1 MRILLLLFIS
11 LNSFSDVSFGE
22 LENFVIESD
31 YDTRK
36 IQIYYPNNKI
46 IDSDTLFIFMN
57 DGEELFNAAESWH
70 NMEWGIDE
78 KIEQMN
84 LNENEL
90 NFVIIGINSAKK
102 GNRFFVDETKRYA
115 EYFPKESI
123 PYFDSGFKKRRYQEW
138 VNNNNLYY
146 LEFLT
151 EDVIPFVEEKFDIS
165 LNNKNLGIIG
175 ASMGGLSALNALI
188 EHPDLFGF
196 AGCISTHWVGIKPLE
211 YFLLPLVG
219 KIDGDDDTA
228 NAIISYIEDNITNID
243 DQKIYFDHGT
253 IGLDSLYSTPQRRV
267 NKILDSKSKDYKYL
281 VFDGYD
287 HYASE
292 FGSRFDGVLEYLVI
306 N

>member
-22 LENFVIESD
+22 LESFVIESD

-36 IQIYYPNNKI
+36 IQIYYPNNKK
-46 IDSDTLFIFMN
+46 IDSDTLFILMN

-84 LNENEL
+84 LNESEL
-90 NFVIIGINSAKK
+90 NFVIIAIHSAKK

-138 VNNNNLYY
+138 VNKNNLYY

-151 EDVIPFVEEKFDIS
+151 EDVIPFVEDKFDIL

-175 ASMGGLSALNALI
+175 ASMGGLAALNALI

-196 AGCISTHWVGIKPLE
+196 AGCISTHWVGIKPFE
-211 YFLLPLVG
+211 YVLLPLVG
-219 KIDGDDDTA
+219 KINGDDDTA
-228 NAIISYIEDNITNID
+228 NAVISYIEDNITNID

-253 IGLDSLYSTPQRRV
+253 IGLDSLYSTPQGRV
-267 NKILDSKSKDYKYL
+267 NKVLDSKSKDYKYL
-281 VFDGYD
+281 VFEGYD
-287 HYASE
+287 HYAPE
-292 FGSRFDGVLEYLVI
+292 FGSRFDSVLEYLVI

>member
-1 MRILLLLFIS
+1 MSVNI
-11 LNSFSDVSFGE
+11 FSDVSFGE
-22 LENFVIESD
+22 LESFVIESD

-36 IQIYYPNNKI
+36 IQIYYPNNKK

-78 KIEQMN
+78 KIEEMN
-84 LNENEL
+84 LNESEL
-90 NFVIIGINSAKK
+90 NFVIIAIHSAKK

-138 VNNNNLYY
+138 VNKNNLYY

-151 EDVIPFVEEKFDIS
+151 EDVIPFVEDKFDIL
-165 LNNKNLGIIG
+165 LNNRNLGIIG
-175 ASMGGLSALNALI
+175 ASMGGLAALNALI

-196 AGCISTHWVGIKPLE
+196 AGCISTHWVGIKPFE
-211 YFLLPLVG
+211 YVLLPLVG
-219 KIDGDDDTA
+219 KINGDDDTA

-253 IGLDSLYSTPQRRV
+253 IGLDSLYSTPQGRV

-281 VFDGYD
+281 VFEDYD
-287 HYASE
+287 HYAPE
-292 FGSRFDGVLEYLVI
+292 FGSRFDSVLEYLVI

>member
-1 MRILLLLFIS
+1 MRIFLLLFLSI
-11 LNSFSDVSFGE
+11 NCFSDVSFGE
-22 LENFVIESD
+22 LESFVIESH

-36 IQIYYPNNKI
+36 IQIYYPNNKT

-57 DGEELFNAAESWH
+57 DGEELFNAADSWH

-90 NFVIIGINSAKK
+90 NFVIVAIHSAKK
-102 GNRFFVDETKRYA
+102 GNQFFVDETKRYA

-123 PYFDSGFKKRRYQEW
+123 EYFDSSFKKRRYQEW
-138 VNNNNLYY
+138 INNNNLNY

-151 EDVIPFVEEKFDIS
+151 EDVIPFVEEKFDIT

-175 ASMGGLSALNALI
+175 ASMGGLAALNALI

-196 AGCISTHWVGIKPLE
+196 AGCISTHWVGIRPLE
-211 YFLLPLVG
+211 YIFLPHTG
-219 KIDGDDDTA
+219 KIKGDDDTV
-228 NAIISYIEDNITNID
+228 NAIISYIEDNIINID

-253 IGLDSLYSTPQRRV
+253 VGLDSLYSAPQEKV
-267 NKILDSKSKDYKYL
+267 NKILDSKSKKYKYL

-292 FGSRFDGVLEYLVI
+292 FGSRFDSVLEYLVLY
-306 N
+306 

>member
-1 MRILLLLFIS
+1 MSANI
-11 LNSFSDVSFGE
+11 FSDVSFGE
-22 LENFVIESD
+22 LESFVIESD

-36 IQIYYPNNKI
+36 IQIYYPNNKK
-46 IDSDTLFIFMN
+46 IDSDTLFILMN

-78 KIEQMN
+78 KIEEMN
-84 LNENEL
+84 LNEGEL
-90 NFVIIGINSAKK
+90 NFVIIAIHSAKK

-138 VNNNNLYY
+138 VNKNNLYY

-151 EDVIPFVEEKFDIS
+151 EDVIPFVEDKFDIL
-165 LNNKNLGIIG
+165 LNYKNLGIIG
-175 ASMGGLSALNALI
+175 ASMGGLAALNALI

-196 AGCISTHWVGIKPLE
+196 AGCISTHWVGIKPFE
-211 YFLLPLVG
+211 YVLLPLVG
-219 KIDGDDDTA
+219 KINGDDDTA

-253 IGLDSLYSTPQRRV
+253 IGLDSLYSTPQGRV
-267 NKILDSKSKDYKYL
+267 NKILDSKSKDYRYL
-281 VFDGYD
+281 VFEGYD
-287 HYASE
+287 HYAPE
-292 FGSRFDGVLEYLVI
+292 FGSRFDSVLEYLVI

>member
-1 MRILLLLFIS
+1 MRTLLLLFIS

-36 IQIYYPNNKI
+36 IQIYYPNNKT

-84 LNENEL
+84 LNESEL
-90 NFVIIGINSAKK
+90 NFVIIGIHSAKK

-165 LNNKNLGIIG
+165 L
-175 ASMGGLSALNALI
+175 S
-188 EHPDLFGF
+188 
-196 AGCISTHWVGIKPLE
+196 C
-211 YFLLPLVG
+211 LLYTSPSPR
-219 KIDGDDDTA
+219 D
-228 NAIISYIEDNITNID
+228 
-243 DQKIYFDHGT
+243 
-253 IGLDSLYSTPQRRV
+253 
-267 NKILDSKSKDYKYL
+267 
-281 VFDGYD
+281 
-287 HYASE
+287 
-292 FGSRFDGVLEYLVI
+292 
-306 N
+306 

>member
-281 VFDGYD
+281 VFEGYD
-287 HYASE
+287 HYAPE
-292 FGSRFDGVLEYLVI
+292 FGSRFDSVLEYLVI

>member
-90 NFVIIGINSAKK
+90 NFVFIGIHSAKK

-281 VFDGYD
+281 VFEGYD
-287 HYASE
+287 HYAPE
-292 FGSRFDGVLEYLVI
+292 FGSRFDRVLEYLVI

>member
-1 MRILLLLFIS
+1 MSVNI
-11 LNSFSDVSFGE
+11 FSDVSFGE
-22 LENFVIESD
+22 LESFVIESD

-36 IQIYYPNNKI
+36 IQIYYPNNKK
-46 IDSDTLFIFMN
+46 IDSDTLFILMN

-78 KIEQMN
+78 KIEEMN
-84 LNENEL
+84 LNESEL
-90 NFVIIGINSAKK
+90 NFVIIAIHSAKK

-138 VNNNNLYY
+138 VNKNNLYY

-151 EDVIPFVEEKFDIS
+151 EDVIPFVEDKFDIL
-165 LNNKNLGIIG
+165 LNNRNLGIIG
-175 ASMGGLSALNALI
+175 ASMGGLAALNALI

-196 AGCISTHWVGIKPLE
+196 AGCISTHWVGIKPFE
-211 YFLLPLVG
+211 YVLLPLVG
-219 KIDGDDDTA
+219 KINGDDDTA

-253 IGLDSLYSTPQRRV
+253 IGLDSLYSTPQGRV

-281 VFDGYD
+281 VFEGYD
-287 HYASE
+287 HYAPE
-292 FGSRFDGVLEYLVI
+292 FGSRFDSVLEYLVI

>member
-1 MRILLLLFIS
+1 LRILLLLFIS

-36 IQIYYPNNKI
+36 IQIYYPNNKKI
-46 IDSDTLFIFMN
+46 NSDTLFIFMN

-78 KIEQMN
+78 KIEEMN
-84 LNENEL
+84 LNESEL
-90 NFVIIGINSAKK
+90 NFVIIAIHSAKK

-151 EDVIPFVEEKFDIS
+151 KDVIPFVEEKFDIS
-165 LNNKNLGIIG
+165 LSNKNLGIIG

-188 EHPDLFGF
+188 EYPNLFGF

-228 NAIISYIEDNITNID
+228 NAIISYIEDNIANID

-253 IGLDSLYSTPQRRV
+253 VGLDSLYSTPQRRV

-287 HYASE
+287 HYAPE
-292 FGSRFDGVLEYLVI
+292 FGSRFDSVLEYLVI

>member
-78 KIEQMN
+78 KIEEMN
-84 LNENEL
+84 LNESEL
-90 NFVIIGINSAKK
+90 NFVIIAIHSAKK

-281 VFDGYD
+281 VFEGYD
-287 HYASE
+287 HYAPE
-292 FGSRFDGVLEYLVI
+292 FGSRFDSVLEYLVI

>member
-1 MRILLLLFIS
+1 MSVNI
-11 LNSFSDVSFGE
+11 FSDVSFGE
-22 LENFVIESD
+22 LESFVIESD

-36 IQIYYPNNKI
+36 IQIYYPNNKK
-46 IDSDTLFIFMN
+46 IDSDTLFILMN

-78 KIEQMN
+78 KIEEMN
-84 LNENEL
+84 LNESEL
-90 NFVIIGINSAKK
+90 NFVIIAIHSAKK

-138 VNNNNLYY
+138 VNKNNLYY

-151 EDVIPFVEEKFDIS
+151 EDVIPFVEDKFDIL
-165 LNNKNLGIIG
+165 LNNRNLGIIG
-175 ASMGGLSALNALI
+175 ASMGGLAALNALI

-196 AGCISTHWVGIKPLE
+196 AGCISTHWVGIKPFE
-211 YFLLPLVG
+211 YVLLPLVG
-219 KIDGDDDTA
+219 KINGDDDTA

-253 IGLDSLYSTPQRRV
+253 IGLDSLYSTPQGRV
-267 NKILDSKSKDYKYL
+267 NKILDLKSKDYKYL
-281 VFDGYD
+281 VFEGYD
-287 HYASE
+287 HYAPE
-292 FGSRFDGVLEYLVI
+292 FGSRFDSVLEYLVI

>member
-1 MRILLLLFIS
+1 MS

-90 NFVIIGINSAKK
+90 NFVIIGIYSAKK

-175 ASMGGLSALNALI
+175 ASMGGLSALNALL

-292 FGSRFDGVLEYLVI
+292 FGSRLDGVLEYLVI

>member
-90 NFVIIGINSAKK
+90 NFVIIGIHSAKK
-102 GNRFFVDETKRYA
+102 GIDFLLMKLKDMLSIFQKNQ
-115 EYFPKESI
+115 FPTLIVVLRK
-123 PYFDSGFKKRRYQEW
+123 
-138 VNNNNLYY
+138 
-146 LEFLT
+146 
-151 EDVIPFVEEKFDIS
+151 DVI
-165 LNNKNLGIIG
+165 KNG
-175 ASMGGLSALNALI
+175 
-188 EHPDLFGF
+188 
-196 AGCISTHWVGIKPLE
+196 
-211 YFLLPLVG
+211 
-219 KIDGDDDTA
+219 
-228 NAIISYIEDNITNID
+228 
-243 DQKIYFDHGT
+243 
-253 IGLDSLYSTPQRRV
+253 
-267 NKILDSKSKDYKYL
+267 
-281 VFDGYD
+281 
-287 HYASE
+287 
-292 FGSRFDGVLEYLVI
+292 
-306 N
+306 

>member
-11 LNSFSDVSFGE
+11 FNSFSDVSFGE

-36 IQIYYPNNKI
+36 IQIYYPNNKT

-90 NFVIIGINSAKK
+90 NFVIIGIYSAKK

-151 EDVIPFVEEKFDIS
+151 EDVIPFVEDKFDIS

-211 YFLLPLVG
+211 YFLLPFVG

-253 IGLDSLYSTPQRRV
+253 IGLDSLYSKPQRRV
-267 NKILDSKSKDYKYL
+267 NKILDLQSKNYKYI

-287 HYASE
+287 HYAPE
-292 FGSRFDGVLEYLVI
+292 FGSRFDSVLEYLVI

>member
-1 MRILLLLFIS
+1 MSVNI
-11 LNSFSDVSFGE
+11 FSDVSFGE
-22 LENFVIESD
+22 LESFVIESD

-36 IQIYYPNNKI
+36 IQIYYPNNKK

-78 KIEQMN
+78 KIEEMN
-84 LNENEL
+84 LNESEL
-90 NFVIIGINSAKK
+90 NFVIIAIHSAKK

-175 ASMGGLSALNALI
+175 ASMGGLAALNALI

-211 YFLLPLVG
+211 YVLLPLVG

-253 IGLDSLYSTPQRRV
+253 VGLDSVYSTPQRRV
-267 NKILDSKSKDYKYL
+267 NAILDSKSKDYKYL

-287 HYASE
+287 HYAPE
-292 FGSRFDGVLEYLVI
+292 FGSRFDSVLEYLVI

>member
-1 MRILLLLFIS
+1 MSVNI
-11 LNSFSDVSFGE
+11 FSDVSFGE
-22 LENFVIESD
+22 LESFVIESD

-36 IQIYYPNNKI
+36 IQIYYPNNKK

-78 KIEQMN
+78 KIEEMN
-84 LNENEL
+84 LNESEL
-90 NFVIIGINSAKK
+90 NFVIIAIHSAKK

-151 EDVIPFVEEKFDIS
+151 EDVIPFVEDKFDIS

-175 ASMGGLSALNALI
+175 ASMGGLAALNALI

-253 IGLDSLYSTPQRRV
+253 IGLDSLYSSPQRRV